1 MNIGN
6 LGVAALLT
14 GDSDTASHAFREELT
29 LSRDMV
35 VRSVVFEG
43 LRGRGRAA
51 VAVVEGEDKRAAT
64 LIGAADAH
72 RHDKAAGRRQAR

>member
-1 MNIGN
+1 MMNIGN
-6 LGVAALLT
+6 LGVAALLS

-43 LRGRGRAA
+43 LRGLAA
-51 VAVVEGEDKRAAT
+51 VAVVEGEDKRPAT

>member
-1 MNIGN
+1 MMNIGN
-6 LGVAALLT
+6 LGVAALLS

-35 VRSVVFEG
+35 VRSVV
-43 LRGRGRAA
+43 L
-51 VAVVEGEDKRAAT
+51 EGEDKRPAT